1 MPTIAFAKPL
11 SMINPL
17 VPPDWAA
24 PDLVP
29 LDLAIFGLGRW
40 GTHLLRNFLALPEA
54 RVVALVD
61 PDRQRLHDLCDRFGL
76 DGTVTCYD
84 TWTEAIAHPGLE
96 AAVIATPASTHYP
109 MIKAALEQGLHV
121 LSEKPLT
128 LEYATSAA
136 LSQLATAQQRQL
148 MVDHTYLFHPAVQ
161 RGRDLCPELGT
172 LRYGYAAR
180 TNLGPVRPDAD
191 VFWDLAIHDISI
203 LNHWLG
209 VQPTA
214 VVAWGQ
220 AWLQPQP
227 QENFASGLND
237 AGWLRLIYDWSDRPH
252 PLEVMVHVSWAN
264 PDKQRRLALVG
275 DRGTLVL
282 DESPQ
287 ANLLTL
293 YRGQFQTQSF
303 PFVPTE
309 PQAEAIA
316 IASVEPLREMCCH
329 FLQRVAVNQPSPI
342 SSGQVATD
350 LVKIMV
356 AVTTAAETGEITP
369 L

>member
-1 MPTIAFAKPL
+1 MT
-11 SMINPL
+11 NPL
-17 VPPDWAA
+17 VLHNQVA
-24 PDLVP
+24 PDQVS
-29 LDLAIFGLGRW
+29 LDLAIVGLGRW
-40 GTHLLRNFLALPEA
+40 GHHLLRNFLALPEA

-76 DGTVTCYD
+76 AGTVACYD
-84 TWTEAIAHPGLE
+84 SWTEAIAHPGLD

-128 LEYATSAA
+128 LEHATSDA
-136 LSQLATAQQRQL
+136 LVQLAAGRQRQL

-161 RGRDLCPELGT
+161 RGRELCPELGM

-209 VQPTA
+209 MQPTA
-214 VVAWGQ
+214 VAACGQ
-220 AWLQPQP
+220 AWLQTQP
-227 QENFASGLND
+227 QANAASGLSD
-237 AGWLRLIYDWSDRPH
+237 TGWLRLIYDRGDRSH
-252 PLEVMVHVSWAN
+252 PLEVMVHISWAN

-287 ANLLTL
+287 ANPLTL
-293 YRGQFQTQSF
+293 YRGQFQTQAY
-303 PFVPTE
+303 PFVPIG
-309 PQAEAIA
+309 PQVEAIA
-316 IASVEPLREMCCH
+316 IASNEPLREMCRH
-329 FLQRVAVNQPSPI
+329 FLQCVAVNQPSPI
-342 SSGQVATD
+342 SSGQLATD
-350 LVKIMV
+350 LVRLMV
-356 AVTTAAETGEITP
+356 AITAAVETGTTIVV
-369 L
+369 

>member
-1 MPTIAFAKPL
+1 MTNRL
-11 SMINPL
+11 D
-17 VPPDWAA
+17 PPDRAA
-24 PDLVP
+24 PDLAP
-29 LDLAIFGLGRW
+29 LELAIFGLGRW

-76 DGTVTCYD
+76 ASTIACYD
-84 TWTEAIAHPGLE
+84 TWTKAIAHPGLG
-96 AAVIATPASTHYP
+96 AAVIATPASAHYP

-128 LEYATSAA
+128 LEHATSAA
-136 LSQLATAQQRQL
+136 LVQLAIAQQRQL

-172 LRYGYAAR
+172 LRYGYSAR

-191 VFWDLAIHDISI
+191 AFWDLAIHDVSI

-209 VQPTA
+209 AQPTA
-214 VVAWGQ
+214 VAAWGQ
-220 AWLQPQP
+220 AWLQTQL
-227 QENFASGLND
+227 QENVASGLSD
-237 AGWLRLIYDWSDRPH
+237 VGWLRLIYDLGDRSH
-252 PLEVMVHVSWAN
+252 PLEVMVHASWAN

-287 ANLLTL
+287 TNPLTL

-303 PFVPTE
+303 PFVPIGS
-309 PQAEAIA
+309 QAEAIA
-316 IASVEPLREMCCH
+316 IAPVEPLREMCRH
-329 FLQRVAVNQPSPI
+329 FLHCVAANQPSPI
-342 SSGQVATD
+342 SSGQMASE
-350 LVKIMV
+350 LVKVMTAIS
-356 AVTTAAETGEITP
+356 TAAETGEIISV
-369 L
+369 

>member
-1 MPTIAFAKPL
+1 MTQ
-11 SMINPL
+11 PL
-17 VPPDWAA
+17 VPPEPVSPNLD
-24 PDLVP
+24 P
-29 LDLAIFGLGRW
+29 LDLAIVGLGRW

-54 RVVALVD
+54 KVVALVD

-76 DGTVTCYD
+76 AHTACYD
-84 TWTEAIAHPGLE
+84 TWSEAIAHPGIE

-109 MIKAALEQGLHV
+109 MIKVALEQGLHV

-128 LEYATSAA
+128 LKHATSAT
-136 LSQLATAQQRQL
+136 LSQLAIARQRQL

-161 RGRDLCPELGT
+161 RGRDLCPTLGT

-191 VFWDLAIHDISI
+191 AFWDLAIHDISI
-203 LNHWLG
+203 LNYWLG
-209 VQPTA
+209 AQPTA
-214 VVAWGQ
+214 VAAWGQ
-220 AWLQPQP
+220 AWLQTHP
-227 QENFASGLND
+227 QENFALGLSD
-237 AGWLRLIYDWSDRPH
+237 MGWLRLIYEQGDRPH

-287 ANLLTL
+287 AHPLTL
-293 YRGQFQTQSF
+293 YRGQFQTQVA
-303 PFVPTE
+303 PFVPTG

-316 IASVEPLREMCCH
+316 IAPTEPLSEMCRH
-329 FLQRVAVNQPSPI
+329 FLHCAAVNQPSPI
-342 SSGQVATD
+342 SSGQMATD
-350 LVKIMV
+350 LVKVMAAIST
-356 AVTTAAETGEITP
+356 AVETGETIP
-369 L
+369 IE

>member
-1 MPTIAFAKPL
+1 MT
-11 SMINPL
+11 NPL
-17 VPPDWAA
+17 VRPDRSA
-24 PDLVP
+24 PGLAP
-29 LDLAIFGLGRW
+29 LKLAIFGLGRW

-61 PDRQRLHDLCDRFGL
+61 PDRQRLHDLCDRFSLAGS
-76 DGTVTCYD
+76 VACYD
-84 TWTEAIAHPGLE
+84 TWTEAIAHLGLE

-128 LEYATSAA
+128 LEHGTSAA
-136 LSQLATAQQRQL
+136 LSQLAVAQRRQL

-191 VFWDLAIHDISI
+191 AFWDLAIHDISI

-209 VQPTA
+209 AQPTA
-214 VVAWGQ
+214 VAAWGQ

-227 QENFASGLND
+227 QENFTSGLSD
-237 AGWLRLIYDWSDRPH
+237 AGWLRLIYDRGDRPH
-252 PLEVMVHVSWAN
+252 PLEAMVHVSWAN

-287 ANLLTL
+287 ASPLTL
-293 YRGQFQTQSF
+293 HRGQFQTQSF
-303 PFVPTE
+303 PFVPMGSQT
-309 PQAEAIA
+309 EAIA
-316 IASVEPLREMCCH
+316 IASVEPLGEMCRH
-329 FLQRVAVNQPSPI
+329 FLQCVAANQPSPI
-342 SSGQVATD
+342 SSGQMATD
-350 LVKIMV
+350 LVKVMV
-356 AVTTAAETGEITP
+356 AVAAAAETGETTTV
-369 L
+369 